1 MKMSYFDHYS
11 FRARLQ
17 PAFLALVP
25 IAVGVVAWAQPGAKW
40 VTALWS
46 LLGAAGFTFFLAN
59 VARNRG
65 KSIEPRLWES
75 WGGTPTTQLLR
86 HRGEA
91 NPILRERWHLQLANL
106 LGRPMPTAE
115 EEAANPAAADALY
128 EAGTK
133 LLIGKTY
140 NAKMHSF
147 VYRDNVNY
155 GFCRNLYGL
164 RGLGIVASS
173 IGAIASIGAGVYFIT
188 QGKAQLLPWAC
199 TGTCL
204 AMLLWWFLTVTAAWV
219 KVPAWNYACHLFAA
233 AENVSKLR
241 QTVSP
246 AKKPRRKS
254 GATA

>member
-1 MKMSYFDHYS
+1 VDDEQRAQEPEGGLMKTNYFDHYS

-25 IAVGVVAWAQPGAKW
+25 IAVGVMAWAQPGARW

-65 KSIEPRLWES
+65 KSIEPKLWAS
-75 WGGTPTTQLLR
+75 WGGAPTTLLLR

-91 NPILRERWHLQLANL
+91 NPVLRERWHQQLAKL
-106 LGRPMPTAE
+106 VGRPMPTAAE
-115 EEAANPAAADALY
+115 ESEDPAAADALY

-140 NAKMHSF
+140 DTKAHPF

-164 RGLGIVASS
+164 RGLGIAASLL
-173 IGAIASIGAGVYFIT
+173 GAAVSVGAGFWFLVH
-188 QGKAQLLPWAC
+188 GKAQLLPWASAA
-199 TGTCL
+199 TCV
-204 AMLLWWFLTVTAAWV
+204 AMLLWWIFTVTASWV
-219 KVPAWNYACHLFAA
+219 KLPAMNYAQHLFAA
-233 AENVSKLR
+233 AEKLPK
-241 QTVSP
+241 T
-246 AKKPRRKS
+246 KKQ
-254 GATA
+254 